1 MTATLVTALFL
12 LVAIVALWRARIHL
26 TAKAKRFEQ
35 NKKEAWISLQTGS
48 GDLPSWA
55 RNQERLSDFL
65 FVVQRL
71 AVRKGVPHRK
81 ILEALATEH
90 VFIMLIRFAGALE
103 HRNATFLEQQ
113 LAVAETIVERFDYE
127 ERMRVES
134 TILFSDCSMD
144 QEGIGKENE

>member
-1 MTATLVTALFL
+1 MTATSATALFL

-35 NKKEAWISLQTGS
+35 NKKEAWLSLQTGS
-48 GDLPSWA
+48 GDLPSWT
-55 RNQERLSDFL
+55 RNEERHSEFL
-65 FVVQRL
+65 LVVQRL
-71 AVRKGVPHRK
+71 ALRKGVPHRK

-113 LAVAETIVERFDYE
+113 LAVAETIAERFDYE

-134 TILFSDCSMD
+134 KIFFSNCSTD
-144 QEGIGKENE
+144 QEGIGEE

>member
-1 MTATLVTALFL
+1 MATISAVVLSLAL
-12 LVAIVALWRARIHL
+12 AIVAFWRARIHL

-55 RNQERLSDFL
+55 RNEERLSDFL

-81 ILEALATEH
+81 ILEELATEH
-90 VFIMLIRFAGALE
+90 VFIKLIRFAGALE

-113 LAVAETIVERFDYE
+113 LAVAETIAERFDYE
-127 ERMRVES
+127 ERMLVES
-134 TILFSDCSMD
+134 KIFFSDCSTD
-144 QEGIGKENE
+144 QEGIGEE